1 MALATLS
8 VDLVAKLAK
17 FEADL
22 GAAARASEKSA
33 QQIGRAMDGARAAV
47 TSLGGAIAGVLSAGA
62 VVGAIKSSADYADQI
77 GKLSQKIGIAT
88 EDISGLAYAAKL
100 SDVSNE
106 ALSTGIKKLSTL
118 IAEGGEKF
126 KYLGINIK
134 DAQGNSKDTLTV
146 FAEVA
151 DRFAGMEVGAEKTA
165 LAVALFGKSGSDLIP
180 LLNQGAAG
188 IKAATDEA
196 RRFGL
201 IVSKEAAAAAEQF
214 NDNMTRLRASTQG
227 ATVAIAGPFIKVLG
241 ESTEAMLRAAEQG
254 GRLAGLVALIQ
265 GLATG
270 SDQQK
275 NDKTLVD
282 LTEKLL
288 RAEKILQAARSADK
302 GTAGYEQRVKQRQDY
317 VNQLK
322 EELKTTTAMRDVLGQ
337 EAKARE
343 AAAAAIK
350 KAQEAAAARVDVKG
364 LLNDSAKSAREAAD
378 KARQADF
385 KVVETRNKLVEES
398 AKAAAKAE
406 EDVAKARAAAS
417 AQAAKYIESLAAQN
431 TAQLTSNQALAK
443 EIEEMGLSTEA
454 LERLRLSRLD
464 ANIAREQEILLQAR
478 NIEGNDAEVK
488 QIERRIEL
496 LQKER
501 DLTVTRAAKRVQVE
515 MRQVGDQAR
524 EDIYQATSAGLAQAL
539 REGRNPIKGFAD
551 ALGNAVLDKVSRS
564 LADAL
569 LDPILGKNGIFS
581 VGISSFFSSFKFADG
596 GIMTG
601 AGPVPLKSYANGG
614 IANTR
619 QIAEF
624 GEGDM
629 PEAFV
634 PLPDGRRIPVA
645 LKGGAGGGNITIIN
659 NYTVGDVATKAT
671 VQQAVAGSER
681 RMVETIERRQKYGG
695 SR

>member
-8 VDLVAKLAK
+8 VDLVAKLAR
-17 FEADL
+17 FESDL

-33 QQIGRAMDGARAAV
+33 QQISRAMDGARSAV
-47 TSLGGAIAGVLSAGA
+47 VNLSGAIAGVLSAGA
-62 VVGAIKSSADYADQI
+62 VVSAIKSSADYADQI

-88 EDISGLAYAAKL
+88 DDISGLAYAAKL

-106 ALSTGIKKLSTL
+106 ALGAGVKKLSTL

-134 DAQGNSKDTLTV
+134 DAQGNSKDTITI
-146 FAEVA
+146 FGEVA
-151 DRFAGMEVGAEKTA
+151 DRFAGMKDGAEKTA

-180 LLNQGAAG
+180 LLNQGSAG

-227 ATVAIAGPFIKVLG
+227 ATVALAGPFIRVLG
-241 ESTEAMLRAAEQG
+241 EATEAMLKATEEG
-254 GRLAGLVALIQ
+254 GRLAGVIALIQ
-265 GLATG
+265 TLGTG
-270 SDQQK
+270 TDRQK
-275 NDKTLVD
+275 NSMFLVEQ
-282 LTEKLL
+282 TELL
-288 RAEKILQAARSADK
+288 LQAEKSLEQFRAQGYSADS
-302 GTAGYEQRVKQRQDY
+302 RVVK
-317 VNQLK
+317 N
-322 EELKTTTAMRDVLGQ
+322 
-337 EAKARE
+337 ARE
-343 AAAAAIK
+343 QVEALKAQIDTTRKYRQVLDEEDRARAAAAAAIK
-350 KAQEAAAARVDVKG
+350 KAQEAAAAKVDVKG
-364 LLNDSAKSAREAAD
+364 LLGDSGKAARDAAD

-385 KVVETRNKLVEES
+385 KVVETRNRLVEES

-406 EDVAKARAAAS
+406 EEVAKARVAAS

-431 TAQLTSNQALAK
+431 TAQLNSNQALAK
-443 EIEEMGLSTEA
+443 EIEEMGLSAEA
-454 LERLRLSRLD
+454 LERLRVRRLD

-478 NIEGNDAEVK
+478 NIEGNDAEVR

-501 DLTVTRAAKRVQVE
+501 DLTVTKAAKRVQVE
-515 MRQVGDQAR
+515 TKQFGDQAR

-614 IANTR
+614 IANSR

-624 GEGDM
+624 GEGDT

-645 LKGGAGGGNITIIN
+645 LQGGGGGSVTIIN
-659 NYTVGDVATKAT
+659 NYTVGDVATKST

-681 RMVETIERRQKYGG
+681 RMAEMLDRRQRYGG
-695 SR
+695 GR